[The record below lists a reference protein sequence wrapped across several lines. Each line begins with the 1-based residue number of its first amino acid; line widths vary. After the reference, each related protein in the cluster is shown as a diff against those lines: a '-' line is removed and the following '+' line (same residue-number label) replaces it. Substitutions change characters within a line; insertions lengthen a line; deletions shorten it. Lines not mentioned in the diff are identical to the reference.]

1 MLLSLSH
8 KFIFVANVKT
18 ASTSIEAALG
28 NFAEVRIK
36 KTEFG
41 KHNPLT
47 QISRKFEWV
56 KRYVP
61 YEEFFVFGVI
71 RDPVDHLLSL
81 YNAHSREVLRG
92 SAVPTRGLD
101 FDTFLDAWCK
111 DNWQAE
117 AQHPRFID
125 RNGRFQLSHLIDYS
139 RLLDE
144 FTQISA
150 RLDLGGI
157 RLKHLNVSPENLTRD
172 NLTPAQIARVERD
185 YAQDYE
191 FLGNRPR
198 VF

>member
-8 KFIFVANVKT
+8 KFLFVANVKT
-18 ASTSIEAALG
+18 ASTSIEATLWK
-28 NFAEVRIK
+28 FAEVRIR

-61 YEEFFVFGVI
+61 YDEFFVFGVI

-92 SAVPTRGLD
+92 SAVPTRGQD
-101 FDTFLDAWCK
+101 FDWFLDVWCK

-117 AQHPRFID
+117 LQSARFID
-125 RNGRFQLSHLIDYS
+125 RNGRFQMTHLIDYE
-139 RLLDE
+139 RLRDE
-144 FTQISA
+144 FAQICA
-150 RLDLGGI
+150 HLELGDI
-157 RLKHLNVSPENLTRD
+157 VLKHINVSPENLTRD
-172 NLTPAQIARVERD
+172 DLTPAHIARIERK

-191 FLGNRPR
+191 LLRNRPR
-198 VF
+198 AF

>member
-18 ASTSIEAALG
+18 ASTSIEATLG
-28 NFAEVRIK
+28 GFAEVRIK

-47 QISRKFEWV
+47 QISRKFGWV

-61 YEEFFVFGVI
+61 YNEFFVFGVI

-81 YNAHSREVLRG
+81 YNAHSRDVLRG
-92 SAVPTRGLD
+92 SAVPTRGMD
-101 FDTFLDAWCK
+101 FEAFRDVWCK

-117 AQHPRFID
+117 LQSPRFID
-125 RNGRFQLSHLIDYS
+125 RNGHFQISHLIAYD
-139 RLLDE
+139 RLHDE
-144 FTQISA
+144 FEKICD
-150 RLDLGGI
+150 RLGLGGKV
-157 RLKHLNVSPENLTRD
+157 LKQLNVSPDNLTRAD
-172 NLTPAQIARVERD
+172 LTPAQIERVERD

-191 FLGNRPR
+191 LLRNRPR
-198 VF
+198 AF

>member
-8 KFIFVANVKT
+8 KFLFVANVKT
-18 ASTSIEAALG
+18 ASTSIEATLG
-28 NFAEVRIK
+28 NFAEVRIR

-56 KRYVP
+56 KRYIP

-92 SAVPTRGLD
+92 SAVPTRGMD
-101 FDTFLDAWCK
+101 FDTFVDVWCK
-111 DNWQAE
+111 DNWQADL
-117 AQHPRFID
+117 QSPRFID
-125 RNGRFQLSHLIDYS
+125 RNGRFQMSHLIDYES
-139 RLLDE
+139 LRDE
-144 FTQISA
+144 FGKICTH
-150 RLDLGGI
+150 LELGDKL
-157 RLKHLNVSPENLTRD
+157 LKHLNISPENLTRND
-172 NLTPAQIARVERD
+172 LTPAQIARIERD

-191 FLGNRPR
+191 LLRNRPR
-198 VF
+198 AF